1 MNLKCGR
8 PLVRLLGELGA
19 PNGGLARR
27 SASARST
34 VFSDMPSQCRGMQ
47 RTLISV
53 TIFLLVM
60 FIFDMLVNGGAI
72 SRELFIHLQNG
83 GRNVDNFAS
92 GLVAFLRH

>member
-1 MNLKCGR
+1 
-8 PLVRLLGELGA
+8 
-19 PNGGLARR
+19 
-27 SASARST
+27 
-34 VFSDMPSQCRGMQ
+34 MQ

-72 SRELFIHLQNG
+72 SRELFVHLQNG